1 MISKKLAKQVLEAGL
16 VSGADF
22 AELYY
27 EEEKKNAINLD
38 NGVLE
43 GVANVSSSGVGI
55 RLLKGDH
62 SVYGY
67 TNDLKGGRLIALAQK
82 LANGFH
88 GQKVVECRD
97 FINQRV
103 KNINP
108 NDGAY
113 FKTPIQEKI
122 AVLKQATQAM
132 KEVSP
137 LVTRALV
144 SFVGDQ
150 KKIEIY
156 NSDGLHVKDSRE
168 HTRLVFR
175 AEASRG
181 DQHESAFAI
190 PGTTGNMDYFKTLDI
205 NQIARNTAQEAIEGL
220 DAKECPSGKMDVII
234 GNATGGVLFHEACGH
249 SLEASAVA
257 RNLSVFANRQGEQ
270 IASPLVNAYD
280 DGTMPGYWGTNNI
293 DDEGHPTERTC
304 LIKNG
309 VLNDYLVDRFFGQQ
323 MKHRANGAC
332 RRQSYKYEPITRM
345 SNTYIDNGT
354 STVEEIIKNT
364 KLGLY
369 AKSLRG
375 GSVMPTTGQF
385 EFACGVAYIVRDGKI
400 AERVRGATLIGSG
413 EEVLKNIDMIAND
426 LDLDTGYCGSASGSV
441 PVGTGQ
447 PTLRVKNL
455 LVGGNGGKLA

>member
-16 VSGADF
+16 ISGADF

-27 EEEKKNAINLD
+27 EEDKKNAINLD

-67 TNDLKGGRLIALAQK
+67 TNDLKGSRLIALAQK
-82 LANGFH
+82 LANGFQ
-88 GQKVVECRD
+88 GQKVVECRE
-97 FINQRV
+97 FTNQKV

-108 NDGAY
+108 NDGSY

-137 LVTRALV
+137 LVTRALA

-156 NSDGLHVKDSRE
+156 NSDGLHLKDARE
-168 HTRLVFR
+168 HSRLVFR

-181 DQHESAFAI
+181 DRHESNFAI
-190 PGTTGNMDYFKTLDI
+190 PGTTGNMDYFKTIDI
-205 NQIARNTAQEAIEGL
+205 NQIARDTAREAVEGL

-257 RNLSVFANRQGEQ
+257 RNLSVFAHRQGEQ

-280 DGTMPGYWGTNNI
+280 DATIPGLWGTNNT
-293 DDEGHPTERTC
+293 DDEGHPTERIC

-309 VLNDYLVDRFFGQQ
+309 VLNDYLADRFHGQQ
-323 MKHRANGAC
+323 IKHRANGTC
-332 RRQSYKYEPITRM
+332 RRQSYKYEPVTRM
-345 SNTYIDNGT
+345 SNTYIDKGT
-354 STVEEIIKNT
+354 STVEEIFKNT

-369 AKSLRG
+369 AKGLCG

-385 EFACGVAYIVRDGKI
+385 EFGCSVAYIVRDGKI

-413 EEVLKNIDMIAND
+413 EEVLKNIDMIADD
-426 LDLDTGYCGSASGSV
+426 LEFDTGYCGASSGSV
-441 PVGTGQ
+441 PVATGQ

-455 LVGGNGGKLA
+455 LVGGNGGKLV